1 MPPPVFDALVEIN
14 LTDFCASLGIKRRP
28 IHDLLFRWPAR
39 RFARQVLEFDR
50 RVGAHGL
57 RAASQWICAHMIG
70 PIDVR
75 GATPVPA
82 HGPVLI
88 VSNHPGLS
96 DTVNL
101 FASIARDDL
110 RVVASRRPFLLAL
123 ENTSAYM
130 VYVEEDAGKRMSAF
144 RSVVGELKAGRA
156 ALTFPAGKIEP
167 DPAVRKADAVTS
179 LKTWG
184 ESIGLLVRL
193 LPNLAVVPAIVSGIY
208 WPSIYDHPLV
218 RRRADWTERDRLAA
232 ALQIIAA
239 GIRRKTVNLAFGPA
253 LPARELAQLG
263 DAATIT
269 RAIAQAAQRLM

>member
-28 IHDLLFRWPAR
+28 IYNLLFRWPAR

-57 RAASQWICAHMIG
+57 RPASQWICAHMIG
-70 PIDVR
+70 PIDVT
-75 GATPVPA
+75 GAEHVPA
-82 HGPVLI
+82 QGPVLI

-110 RVVASRRPFLLAL
+110 RVVANLRPFLLAL

-144 RSVVGELKAGRA
+144 RNVVSELKAGRV

-167 DPAVRKADAVTS
+167 DPAVRKADALAS
-179 LKTWG
+179 LETWV

-193 LPNLAVVPAIVSGIY
+193 VPNLAVVPAIVSGVY
-208 WPSIYDHPLV
+208 WPSIYNHPFV
-218 RRRADWTERDRLAA
+218 RRRADWAEHDRLAA

-239 GIRRKTVNLAFGPA
+239 GVRRKTVNLAFGPA
-253 LPARELAQLG
+253 LPARELAPLG

-269 RAIAQAAQRLM
+269 RAIARAAQHLM